1 MTKQIEQ
8 GKAFEYACLL
18 AIQKRLSPPQN
29 IEIIENTSLDVA
41 SNFYNN
47 LSDELRQKLD
57 RAAVTGAN
65 IIIRLEPQLLH
76 PNGNEPLQLL
86 LQADKKGE
94 DGDVR
99 DVICIRQQNN
109 WEIGISCKHNHK
121 AVKHSRLSR
130 NLDFGAKWFNK
141 RCSQSYFDE
150 IAPIF
155 DLLDELKKQN
165 KLWKD
170 IENKAEMVYKPL
182 MNAFMK
188 ELTRL
193 DESNPNCIASAFIQY
208 LVGKNDFYK
217 LIASKNLTE
226 VQAYNLNGT
235 LNRTSGKNRPEA
247 KVHPLSL
254 PERFIDI
261 AYKKNSDST
270 LKITCDESWVI
281 SLRIH
286 SAKTAVESSLKL
298 DIQLEGVPANFYRQ
312 VEPWV

>member
-18 AIQKRLSPPQN
+18 AIQQRLSPLQS
-29 IEIIENTSLDVA
+29 IEIVENSSLIVA
-41 SNFYNN
+41 SKFYNN
-47 LSDELRQKLD
+47 LPDELQQELSS
-57 RAAVTGAN
+57 AARTGTN

-130 NLDFGAKWFNK
+130 NLDFGAKWFNHS
-141 RCSQSYFDE
+141 CSQSYFDE

-155 DLLDELKKQN
+155 DMLNELKNEK
-165 KLWKD
+165 KLWKEID
-170 IENKAEMVYKPL
+170 NKAEVVYKPL
-182 MNAFMK
+182 MDAFMK
-188 ELTRL
+188 ELLRL
-193 DESNPNCIASAFIQY
+193 DAAHPNCIASSFIQY

-217 LIASKNLTE
+217 LIASKKLTE

-235 LNRTSGKNRPEA
+235 LNKVSGKNKPEA
-247 KVHPLSL
+247 KVQALSL
-254 PERFIDI
+254 PDRFIDI
-261 AYKKNSDST
+261 AYKKGSSST

-281 SLRIH
+281 SLRVH

-312 VEPWV
+312 VEPWS